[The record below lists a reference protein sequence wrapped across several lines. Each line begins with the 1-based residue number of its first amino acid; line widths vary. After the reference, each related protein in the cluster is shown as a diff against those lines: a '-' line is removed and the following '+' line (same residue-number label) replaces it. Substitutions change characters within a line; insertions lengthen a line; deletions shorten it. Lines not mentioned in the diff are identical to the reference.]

1 MESADDLIRTI
12 RTLQARAD
20 SKKTSAQFSWQAI
33 SKMMQNVSGQ
43 EMDYDLFKMEFD
55 KNPALKKLVDR
66 FDGQGLIIKTKE
78 KQQSTEFGN
87 KPKTNNAAALRAAN
101 NVLKQPG

>member
-33 SKMMQNVSGQ
+33 SKMMQNISGQ
-43 EMDYDLFKMEFD
+43 EMDYDLFKAEFD
-55 KNPALKKLVDR
+55 TNPALKQLVDR
-66 FDGQGLIIKTKE
+66 FDGHGIIIKTKE
-78 KQQSTEFGN
+78 KQSTEFGS
-87 KPKTNNAAALRAAN
+87 KPKVNNSAALRAADN
-101 NVLKQPG
+101 ILQQPG